1 MMAIAKLA
9 TIIALAAGSA
19 IAAPAA
25 PVTAEQFLDRCKS
38 DARFCRIQI
47 TAVENVMEKSRKACL
62 PGSVTKDVMA
72 ERVHH
77 TLEEI
82 MEEDPDLKTGP
93 YRQFVEQII
102 IFLWPCEPIS

>member
-1 MMAIAKLA
+1 
-9 TIIALAAGSA
+9 
-19 IAAPAA
+19 
-25 PVTAEQFLDRCKS
+25 
-38 DARFCRIQI
+38 
-47 TAVENVMEKSRKACL
+47 MEKSRKACL

-102 IFLWPCEPIS
+102 TFLWPCEPIS